1 MNSATTCAA
10 QGGVWRP
17 GKAAP
22 SQVVFRSV
30 DEGRSWKYQGVIAD
44 PAEYADPHSST
55 FSVVGSTS
63 ELAIA
68 QLADGRTLTAVWRP
82 DGDCGCH
89 MDSQSSECGVYR
101 YYWQTFSTDMVSGPR
116 SRLAFVCL
124 LRAFVLQSGSP
135 LEQGARDGWH
145 RLRQA
150 ATALA
155 RRMGRL
161 ATVLV
166 TQRSAGPQR
175 RPPLRGE

>member
-1 MNSATTCAA
+1 MQTALPSDASRCRAQGMNSPTTCAA

-116 SRLAFVCL
+116 SRLAFVCW
-124 LRAFVLQSGSP
+124 LRPWCWCCHRAP
-135 LEQGARDGWH
+135 IGAR
-145 RLRQA
+145 RA
-150 ATALA
+150 
-155 RRMGRL
+155 
-161 ATVLV
+161 
-166 TQRSAGPQR
+166 
-175 RPPLRGE
+175 

>member
-1 MNSATTCAA
+1 MQTALPSDASRCRTQGMNSPTTCAA

-101 YYWQTFSTDMVSGPR
+101 YYWQTFSTDMVSGTR

-124 LRAFVLQSGSP
+124 LKPWCWCCHRAP
-135 LEQGARDGWH
+135 IGAR
-145 RLRQA
+145 R
-150 ATALA
+150 
-155 RRMGRL
+155 
-161 ATVLV
+161 
-166 TQRSAGPQR
+166 
-175 RPPLRGE
+175 E